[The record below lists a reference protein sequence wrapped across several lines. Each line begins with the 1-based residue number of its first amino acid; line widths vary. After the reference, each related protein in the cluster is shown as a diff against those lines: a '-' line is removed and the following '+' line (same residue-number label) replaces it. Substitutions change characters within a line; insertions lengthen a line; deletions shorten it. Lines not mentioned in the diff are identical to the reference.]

1 MDFTVSESTLQ
12 ALEETIYDINLE
24 LLKEVHTKF
33 LGNLD
38 FQELQNILDGKKKK
52 KFILKIKPDKKKKGG
67 TS

>member
-24 LLKEVHTKF
+24 LLKEVHAKF

>member
-1 MDFTVSESTLQ
+1 MDFTVSETTLQ